1 MPPHTQSLSHSL
13 FVSASFTLTLCQ
25 SDDLS
30 ISFPYRFLFHCR
42 ILHIVS
48 GPVGV
53 LAKLVKWNLMGCDKW
68 ERDRE
73 RKRVRVRERLP
84 KCRVNCNSIVD
95 KQNEQSK
102 RQTCRTNSQKSLPQ
116 IAESPLG
123 NAYAKCSCVCDCE
136 CVCVCVW
143 HGYLLPAGRV
153 SQMPLTP
160 SVSCHSN
167 AKPWD
172 SWILNPE
179 SLQTREK
186 RNQQS

>member
-1 MPPHTQSLSHSL
+1 MKFDGLRQ
-13 FVSASFTLTLCQ
+13 
-25 SDDLS
+25 
-30 ISFPYRFLFHCR
+30 
-42 ILHIVS
+42 
-48 GPVGV
+48 VG
-53 LAKLVKWNLMGCDKW
+53 A
-68 ERDRE
+68 RQRE
-73 RKRVRVRERLP
+73 KVRVRVRERLP

-95 KQNEQSK
+95 KQNEQSR

-136 CVCVCVW
+136 CVCLCVW

-160 SVSCHSN
+160 SVSCYSN

-172 SWILNPE
+172 SWISIRNPCKH
-179 SLQTREK
+179 EK
-186 RNQQS
+186 KEISRASFKVFRWMYQLLCRHSTHTHTLTNKQFPELEKQS